1 MLIIMEEKF
10 ITEEVIY
17 ITKYIYIY
25 IKYIVNL
32 WALKLILIK
41 SLKNNRISNYL
52 FKKYFN
58 YLI

>member
-17 ITKYIYIY
+17 ITKYIYI
-25 IKYIVNL
+25 KYIVNL
-32 WALKLILIK
+32 CALKLILIK